1 MAESGSPLS
10 LDPAVLLLQIVG
22 FVILFLLLRRYLFG
36 PLLEVI
42 RQREREV
49 EEGLEASTRAKE
61 ELARV
66 DEEKA
71 RVLTEARE
79 QGREQVRRAVR
90 EGEEARERLLSDAR
104 EETKGLR
111 QRAREAVELE
121 REEAMIQLRR
131 EVVDLALLA
140 ASQAVVGR
148 LDEKQQRA
156 VVEDFISGLEQEQ

>member
-22 FVILFLLLRRYLFG
+22 FAILFLLLRRYLFG

-49 EEGLEASTRAKE
+49 EEGLKASKRAKE

-79 QGREQVRRAVR
+79 QGREQVRRAVK

-156 VVEDFISGLEQEQ
+156 VVDDFISSLEQEQ

>member
-49 EEGLEASTRAKE
+49 EEGLKASKRAKE

-71 RVLTEARE
+71 RVLAEARE
-79 QGREQVRRAVR
+79 QGREQVRRAVK

-156 VVEDFISGLEQEQ
+156 VVDDFISGLEQER

>member
-49 EEGLEASTRAKE
+49 EEGLKASKRAKE

-71 RVLTEARE
+71 RVLAEARE

-156 VVEDFISGLEQEQ
+156 VVDDFISGLEQEQ

>member
-1 MAESGSPLS
+1 MAEGGSPLS

-22 FVILFLLLRRYLFG
+22 FVVLFLLLRRYLFG

-49 EEGLEASTRAKE
+49 EEGLEASKRAKE

-66 DEEKA
+66 EEEKE

-111 QRAREAVELE
+111 QRGREAVELE
-121 REEAMIQLRR
+121 REEALIQLRR

-140 ASQAVVGR
+140 AGQAVVGR

-156 VVEDFISGLEQEQ
+156 VVDDFIASLEQEQ

>member
-156 VVEDFISGLEQEQ
+156 VVDDFISGLEQEQ